1 MTILA
6 FLKTG
11 VLQNQKRHQRKSKIV
26 TILQNIWDDAG
37 VREAIHSCPSNAAE
51 LPHDTA
57 KCATIP

>member
-11 VLQNQKRHQRKSKIV
+11 VLQNQKRHQRKSKIA

-37 VREAIHSCPSNAAE
+37 VREAIPSNAAE
-51 LPHDTA
+51 LLHDTA